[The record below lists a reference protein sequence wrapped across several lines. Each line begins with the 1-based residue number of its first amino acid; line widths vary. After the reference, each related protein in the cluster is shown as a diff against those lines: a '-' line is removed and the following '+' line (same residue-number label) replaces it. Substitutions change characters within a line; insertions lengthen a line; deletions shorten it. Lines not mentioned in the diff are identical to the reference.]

1 MVAKWFEKSDKDKEV
16 AYLLLDKG
24 YYPEAC
30 FHAVMAVELRLKG
43 ILVQTTG
50 GIIYTHSIKRLL
62 EEVAKIKNFQLNDK
76 ILDCANYLSLMYL
89 GSRYPEEEIIDLDRS
104 EGEKCVRCMETIL
117 SIF

>member
-1 MVAKWFEKSDKDKEV
+1 MAKWFEKSDKDKEV

-50 GIIYTHSIKRLL
+50 AVIYTHSIKRLL
-62 EEVAKIKNFQLNDK
+62 GEVAKVKNLHLSDK
-76 ILDCANYLSLMYL
+76 VVECSNYLSLMYL
-89 GSRYPEEEIIDLDRS
+89 GSMHPEEEVLDMDKS
-104 EGEKCVRCMETIL
+104 EGEKCVRCMEEIL
-117 SIF
+117 SVL